1 MINFKRFVSGILS
14 LVMMLV
20 MFESIPVYA
29 KTGTETYT
37 YEGYT
42 VEYIVSNEW
51 TGNQSVEVKITN
63 TGEESILNWALKY
76 DAKGEISGLWN
87 AVSVS
92 DEETVCLIK
101 NSGYNYEIAPNESVT
116 FGYTLSGENLSV
128 PEKFELCSKRVD
140 TKEEN
145 YTAVLDI
152 TEEWD
157 TGFKAELIVSNVSDS
172 PLEAWQFSFDS
183 NFSVSDIWNCRL
195 LENTDGR
202 YTVAS
207 EAWVNPIQPGSS
219 VIIGIVGIKEE
230 GKAPEISGVT
240 LSEVVIDDTLP
251 EVQKPVGE
259 MFIAAFGEYIK
270 ETETIDILWM
280 STQTEGTF
288 EILMSDDNEEYTVAG
303 SVQNADNYSIPAD
316 FVKKYIK
323 VRQTNGNQTAESEPF
338 VVMMTPTGYT
348 VDFIDSDNDGLYDYI
363 EDAVGTDKNLSDTD
377 NDDLTDYEEVYLLGT
392 DPVVYDS
399 IVSGTSDG
407 DADPDNDGLS
417 NRYELDNGTNPLCDD
432 TDDDGLKDGEEVNTY
447 GTNPLEPD
455 TDFDGLEDSDEI
467 YLGTDP
473 TLPDT
478 DNDGILDCD
487 ERFNQTFT
495 HIVENEDCVVEE
507 VIVSME
513 GTGNLQ
519 TNTTIESV
527 MDKDVLCSEVVGLV
541 GEPFSIETTS
551 QFDIASLTFKID
563 QSKLGDTEFDNLM
576 FLWYD
581 EENYKFVELET
592 FYDYENSTVSIE
604 TTHFSRY
611 MIVDKFKWFEAWS
624 VEFNYRPTDGGCK
637 SNDTIITIDCSGS
650 MYNYDT
656 TGINSKRAQAASN
669 FFDTMRDGDRAG
681 VVTFTN
687 SAEVTCNLTD
697 SQTDLANGLD
707 NIYSSGGTSFRA
719 ALNTAL
725 TVFDEDDTLPIN
737 KRIILLS
744 DGQDSVPYAV
754 LDECNER
761 NVVVYTIGLG
771 SSSDS
776 ILETIATYTGGEFFK
791 AYTADEL
798 LDIYSDIGITSDFD
812 TTDTDGDGLYD
823 VVESAGIRLQNGKI
837 INTDP
842 TNSDSDDDGLSDG
855 KEIDP
860 KIRQFYVPGMP
871 SDVAALQPYYFVER
885 SDPLSVD
892 GDGDGYLDCLTNVF
906 ENSQYKVDPR
916 PLKNDVKIYQLT
928 PDYFEIA
935 NIPAEYGTANWYGG
949 YQGVFDDVT
958 TANNGCTIISS
969 IDALLFL
976 SYFNNSI
983 HNSDD
988 EICGLNGTDGQY
1000 YFEYES
1006 YKEYAEKFVSR
1017 YGKSITANSLASN
1030 INEYSEE
1037 NGLNIKAF
1045 FVDNSGKSKLLLT
1058 EQKIENQ
1065 IRNNIPVPIIRAG
1078 RTRIDMYNVD
1088 GGKYMFKNIT
1098 SDIPLPIGF
1107 YKDNYWKGAEKGGHC
1122 FNATGIVY
1130 DDVQNKTLLIVS
1142 NWGSK
1147 AVNDFDDLKNS
1158 SFMSGYIMITKTGDN
1173 DHEKNS

>member
-1 MINFKRFVSGILS
+1 MAQRPKKQIPNMIENYIEIDPYNPDTDSDKLPDAYELSKLNTNPNSNDTDGNGIL
-14 LVMMLV
+14 
-20 MFESIPVYA
+20 
-29 KTGTETYT
+29 
-37 YEGYT
+37 
-42 VEYIVSNEW
+42 
-51 TGNQSVEVKITN
+51 
-63 TGEESILNWALKY
+63 
-76 DAKGEISGLWN
+76 DC
-87 AVSVS
+87 
-92 DEETVCLIK
+92 DE
-101 NSGYNYEIAPNESVT
+101 
-116 FGYTLSGENLSV
+116 
-128 PEKFELCSKRVD
+128 
-140 TKEEN
+140 
-145 YTAVLDI
+145 
-152 TEEWD
+152 
-157 TGFKAELIVSNVSDS
+157 
-172 PLEAWQFSFDS
+172 
-183 NFSVSDIWNCRL
+183 
-195 LENTDGR
+195 
-202 YTVAS
+202 
-207 EAWVNPIQPGSS
+207 
-219 VIIGIVGIKEE
+219 
-230 GKAPEISGVT
+230 
-240 LSEVVIDDTLP
+240 
-251 EVQKPVGE
+251 
-259 MFIAAFGEYIK
+259 
-270 ETETIDILWM
+270 
-280 STQTEGTF
+280 
-288 EILMSDDNEEYTVAG
+288 
-303 SVQNADNYSIPAD
+303 D
-316 FVKKYIK
+316 F
-323 VRQTNGNQTAESEPF
+323 
-338 VVMMTPTGYT
+338 
-348 VDFIDSDNDGLYDYI
+348 DNDGLTNHNEYI
-363 EDAVGTDKNLSDTD
+363 CDTSPW
-377 NDDLTDYEEVYLLGT
+377 V
-392 DPVVYDS
+392 
-399 IVSGTSDG
+399 
-407 DADPDNDGLS
+407 
-417 NRYELDNGTNPLCDD
+417 DD
-432 TDDDGLKDGEEVNTY
+432 TDDDNLTDGEEINTY

-467 YLGTDP
+467 HLGTDP

-495 HIVENEDCVVEE
+495 HIVENEDCAIEE

-541 GEPFSIETTS
+541 GEPFSIETIS
-551 QFDIASLTFKID
+551 QFDTATLTFKID

-624 VEFNYRPTDGGCK
+624 VEFNYRPTDGVCK

-707 NIYSSGGTSFRA
+707 NIYSSGGTNFSA

-860 KIRQFYVPGMP
+860 KIRQFYASGMSP
-871 SDVAALQPYYFVER
+871 DVAALQPYYFVER
-885 SDPLSVD
+885 SDPNSEDSD
-892 GDGDGYLDCLTNVF
+892 GDGLFDGQRVIYDIANSKPVF
-906 ENSQYKVDPR
+906 ENEISNKSLITDKTKYRIMIPIDDILLYANNYEDAWKSQMEAMKSGNVETEYTSDRGDANEVMNSMAENAYS
-916 PLKNDVKIYQLT
+916 LVNTLMENDWIVNENFIDFIEKTFKDSAQGSTAEERGADFLDFIF
-928 PDYFEIA
+928 DKDEIA
-935 NIPAEYGTANWYGG
+935 YHSQVETWQKAFGYNDLYDEVFEYGSNMLVNKIPFKYNDTQYILWSWKGDYWNLQSGGETGLYVYNRHVGDTDHFDVASFNMPMTLSLYKGSGDQMESIFNWAPIEDQWWATGFNPEFTNPDPYDMTMICS
-949 YQGVFDDVT
+949 VD
-958 TANNGCTIISS
+958 
-969 IDALLFL
+969 FL
-976 SYFNNSI
+976 
-983 HNSDD
+983 
-988 EICGLNGTDGQY
+988 
-1000 YFEYES
+1000 
-1006 YKEYAEKFVSR
+1006 
-1017 YGKSITANSLASN
+1017 
-1030 INEYSEE
+1030 NEDLY
-1037 NGLNIKAF
+1037 KAF
-1045 FVDNSGKSKLLLT
+1045 
-1058 EQKIENQ
+1058 KIN
-1065 IRNNIPVPIIRAG
+1065 R
-1078 RTRIDMYNVD
+1078 
-1088 GGKYMFKNIT
+1088 K
-1098 SDIPLPIGF
+1098 
-1107 YKDNYWKGAEKGGHC
+1107 KDNEQV
-1122 FNATGIVY
+1122 IY
-1130 DDVQNKTLLIVS
+1130 DKDYHTA
-1142 NWGSK
+1142 W
-1147 AVNDFDDLKNS
+1147 
-1158 SFMSGYIMITKTGDN
+1158 IMW
-1173 DHEKNS
+1173 

>member
-1 MINFKRFVSGILS
+1 MKNKLVQKSKRLLSGIVATAIATSMLPTLPVMAKETTDKYLYTLFAASNEKGAITVNAGNFCVNGNVATNGTIVSSGNMNINGTKTENANESMVFIFDKIDSRYFSTSEVDEFTEDYTLEEINININTPTEVMGETTLTGNININTALKS
-14 LVMMLV
+14 LEDVNLYGEVKNTNDSIIFSKYGDIIIDSQNVNLNGLV
-20 MFESIPVYA
+20 YAPFGDVEVTAQNLNLNNVVIIADTITLNCPNVNANYSGNAAEFVGTVSDPLDIPVDEWQYMRD
-29 KTGTETYT
+29 K
-37 YEGYT
+37 
-42 VEYIVSNEW
+42 NEN
-51 TGNQSVEVKITN
+51 GI
-63 TGEESILNWALKY
+63 I
-76 DAKGEISGLWN
+76 D
-87 AVSVS
+87 
-92 DEETVCLIK
+92 
-101 NSGYNYEIAPNESVT
+101 
-116 FGYTLSGENLSV
+116 F
-128 PEKFELCSKRVD
+128 F
-140 TKEEN
+140 EN
-145 YTAVLDI
+145 YKNWEQML
-152 TEEWD
+152 
-157 TGFKAELIVSNVSDS
+157 
-172 PLEAWQFSFDS
+172 
-183 NFSVSDIWNCRL
+183 
-195 LENTDGR
+195 
-202 YTVAS
+202 
-207 EAWVNPIQPGSS
+207 
-219 VIIGIVGIKEE
+219 
-230 GKAPEISGVT
+230 
-240 LSEVVIDDTLP
+240 
-251 EVQKPVGE
+251 
-259 MFIAAFGEYIK
+259 
-270 ETETIDILWM
+270 
-280 STQTEGTF
+280 
-288 EILMSDDNEEYTVAG
+288 
-303 SVQNADNYSIPAD
+303 
-316 FVKKYIK
+316 
-323 VRQTNGNQTAESEPF
+323 
-338 VVMMTPTGYT
+338 
-348 VDFIDSDNDGLYDYI
+348 DSDNDSIPNMIENYI
-363 EDAVGTDKNLSDTD
+363 EIDPYNPDTD
-377 NDDLTDYEEVYLLGT
+377 SDKLPDAYELSKLNTNPNSNDTDGNGILDCDE
-392 DPVVYDS
+392 DF
-399 IVSGTSDG
+399 
-407 DADPDNDGLS
+407 DNDGL
-417 NRYELDNGTNPLCDD
+417 TNHNEYIYDTSPWVDD
-432 TDDDGLKDGEEVNTY
+432 TDDDNLTDGEEINTY

-495 HIVENEDCVVEE
+495 HIVENEDCAIEE

-541 GEPFSIETTS
+541 GEPFSIETIS
-551 QFDIASLTFKID
+551 QFDTATLTFKID

-707 NIYSSGGTSFRA
+707 NIYSSGGTNFSA

-885 SDPLSVD
+885 SDPNSEDSD
-892 GDGDGYLDCLTNVF
+892 GDGLFDGDYRINDNK
-906 ENSQYKVDPR
+906 EIIAPIDEH
-916 PLKNDVKIYQLT
+916 PLKIDGPVGAWNKHIDVLNNPKNIVPTVLDKWYGYTQPVIEQPNYGAEGFFAFKGELDYLEEQGKLKLSDSQKNMILT
-928 PDYFEIA
+928 FSAPFVTGAVLGLGEMGENETDNMAINVSKMSFSIIMA
-935 NIPAEYGTANWYGG
+935 NIESGITDESEKDKIMASLGSRLLNFKSDNQGVIHSQNIQWQLIGG
-949 YQGVFDDVT
+949 Y
-958 TANNGCTIISS
+958 NN
-969 IDALLFL
+969 L
-976 SYFNNSI
+976 
-983 HNSDD
+983 
-988 EICGLNGTDGQY
+988 
-1000 YFEYES
+1000 
-1006 YKEYAEKFVSR
+1006 
-1017 YGKSITANSLASN
+1017 
-1030 INEYSEE
+1030 
-1037 NGLNIKAF
+1037 
-1045 FVDNSGKSKLLLT
+1045 
-1058 EQKIENQ
+1058 
-1065 IRNNIPVPIIRAG
+1065 
-1078 RTRIDMYNVD
+1078 
-1088 GGKYMFKNIT
+1088 
-1098 SDIPLPIGF
+1098 
-1107 YKDNYWKGAEKGGHC
+1107 
-1122 FNATGIVY
+1122 Y
-1130 DDVQNKTLLIVS
+1130 DDVFREYTNYTIRNEKFAFTVDNFEYILWIWRGNYLNLGAGAEMGLYYRPTILPSDPDGLDHYFAYSRLTLPMQLYLYDYESGKNIFSWEPTDDQWWITGFDPKYKDEKADAKNQVMIGSVKFPNGEMYEAFVLRLSNNQKKYIVLDENNRTVWICWCEESLI
-1142 NWGSK
+1142 
-1147 AVNDFDDLKNS
+1147 
-1158 SFMSGYIMITKTGDN
+1158 
-1173 DHEKNS
+1173 

>member
-1 MINFKRFVSGILS
+1 MKNKLVQKSKRLLSGIVATAIATSMLPTLPVMAKETTDKYLYTLFAASNEKGAITVNAGNFCVNGNVATNGTIVSSGNMNINGTKTENANESMVFIFDKIDSRYFSTSEVDEFTEDYTLEEINININTPTEVMGETTLTGNININTALKS
-14 LVMMLV
+14 LEDVNLYGEVKNTNDSIIFSKYGDIIIDSQNVNLNGLV
-20 MFESIPVYA
+20 YAPFGDVEVTAQNLNLNNVVIIADTITLNCPNVNANYSGNAAEFVGTVSDPLDIPVDEWQYMRD
-29 KTGTETYT
+29 K
-37 YEGYT
+37 
-42 VEYIVSNEW
+42 NEN
-51 TGNQSVEVKITN
+51 GI
-63 TGEESILNWALKY
+63 I
-76 DAKGEISGLWN
+76 D
-87 AVSVS
+87 
-92 DEETVCLIK
+92 
-101 NSGYNYEIAPNESVT
+101 
-116 FGYTLSGENLSV
+116 F
-128 PEKFELCSKRVD
+128 F
-140 TKEEN
+140 EN
-145 YTAVLDI
+145 YKNWEQML
-152 TEEWD
+152 
-157 TGFKAELIVSNVSDS
+157 
-172 PLEAWQFSFDS
+172 
-183 NFSVSDIWNCRL
+183 
-195 LENTDGR
+195 
-202 YTVAS
+202 
-207 EAWVNPIQPGSS
+207 
-219 VIIGIVGIKEE
+219 
-230 GKAPEISGVT
+230 
-240 LSEVVIDDTLP
+240 
-251 EVQKPVGE
+251 
-259 MFIAAFGEYIK
+259 
-270 ETETIDILWM
+270 
-280 STQTEGTF
+280 
-288 EILMSDDNEEYTVAG
+288 
-303 SVQNADNYSIPAD
+303 
-316 FVKKYIK
+316 
-323 VRQTNGNQTAESEPF
+323 
-338 VVMMTPTGYT
+338 
-348 VDFIDSDNDGLYDYI
+348 DSDNDSIPNMIENYI
-363 EDAVGTDKNLSDTD
+363 EIDPYNPDTD
-377 NDDLTDYEEVYLLGT
+377 SDKLPDAYELSKLNTNPNSNDTDGNGILDCDE
-392 DPVVYDS
+392 DF
-399 IVSGTSDG
+399 
-407 DADPDNDGLS
+407 DNDGL
-417 NRYELDNGTNPLCDD
+417 TNHNEYIYDTSPWVDD
-432 TDDDGLKDGEEVNTY
+432 TDDDNLTDGEEINTY

-495 HIVENEDCVVEE
+495 HIVENEDCAIEE

-541 GEPFSIETTS
+541 GEPFSIETIS
-551 QFDIASLTFKID
+551 QFDTATLTFKID

-707 NIYSSGGTSFRA
+707 NIYSSGGTNFSA

-885 SDPLSVD
+885 SDPNEPDSDFD
-892 GDGDGYLDCLTNVF
+892 GLLDGELLNEWGW
-906 ENSQYKVDPR
+906 SIKDPQ
-916 PLKNDVKIYQLT
+916 PLT
-928 PDYFEIA
+928 PNNFIPFGTSEYFDDLNENVNFSYELILEDDFYKE
-935 NIPAEYGTANWYGG
+935 NPINPPQIESIYTDKMMYQVNSAEYY
-949 YQGVFDDVT
+949 DL
-958 TANNGCTIISS
+958 IP
-969 IDALLFL
+969 
-976 SYFNNSI
+976 
-983 HNSDD
+983 
-988 EICGLNGTDGQY
+988 
-1000 YFEYES
+1000 FEYWDDFCDFFNSKVLAVNNPELHYFRNKLNRVPETLEELMNES
-1006 YKEYAEKFVSR
+1006 EKWDLLKPSDAQYHMYDTSACYDENANTFKGEYNLKFVSKDGKYEAVYNYNGVLLNENNDPVNMGTYNYASPNNKLKHAYLDVMPYSDEWYLTLLFPL
-1017 YGKSITANSLASN
+1017 YG
-1030 INEYSEE
+1030 
-1037 NGLNIKAF
+1037 
-1045 FVDNSGKSKLLLT
+1045 
-1058 EQKIENQ
+1058 
-1065 IRNNIPVPIIRAG
+1065 
-1078 RTRIDMYNVD
+1078 
-1088 GGKYMFKNIT
+1088 GGKGWFNVPNGYVDCAARDKNM
-1098 SDIPLPIGF
+1098 DK
-1107 YKDNYWKGAEKGGHC
+1107 YNDNEDAQERWDNYKERM
-1122 FNATGIVY
+1122 
-1130 DDVQNKTLLIVS
+1130 Q
-1142 NWGSK
+1142 
-1147 AVNDFDDLKNS
+1147 
-1158 SFMSGYIMITKTGDN
+1158 
-1173 DHEKNS
+1173 